1 MDSWAH
7 YFERP
12 TTPAEIYL
20 YDHLMREARTVE
32 PAKVVEHFR
41 QLFVEGVSYKN
52 PRVVKALEWIVNA
65 PFSRSEFKFIL
76 NRSYYIVINA
86 WRESS
91 KNRVFIPAL
100 IDTVLTLPVTPDSST
115 RNRHLWQLTQH
126 FIQSEQYQALKRLA
140 LAIRTDTKFGKEP
153 QPHQSTHVPLETII
167 HRYPYVYEYHLLT
180 QDSTVEQRHTI
191 QAMRREAQTQYDMDL
206 SRYMAYHRSSSYRDV
221 AVFPAKNPTLLSD
234 ARLNKAL
241 SQYVGKVD
249 GANTQKDLA
258 NCFLTYSKWT
268 RSYREFK
275 SDLYDYLTLSMGPW
289 FSGHRFGH
297 KLSDRLSATLAQFDD
312 RPPTNVLFQETC
324 KSLLNFLV
332 VESPQNP
339 EHANFIDLLGNLG
352 ATLTISVLLKI
363 ILLCEHAKPWLERR
377 FSILF
382 NHYGDRPQSDVKW
395 LIESMETLNIAMST
409 NFSTLKGLSV

>member
-32 PAKVVEHFR
+32 PARVVEHFR
-41 QLFVEGVSYKN
+41 QLFVDGVSYSN
-52 PRVVKALEWIVNA
+52 PRAMKALEWIVNA

-91 KNRVFIPAL
+91 RNRVFIPAL
-100 IDTVLTLPVTPDSST
+100 IDTVLTSPVNPDSST
-115 RNRHLWQLTQH
+115 RNRHLWHLTQH
-126 FIQSEQYQALKRLA
+126 FIQSEQYQALRRLA
-140 LAIRTDTKFGKEP
+140 LTIRSENRGKEAQTKP
-153 QPHQSTHVPLETII
+153 SNGPLEMII
-167 HRYPYVYEYHLLT
+167 HRYPYVYEHNLLT
-180 QDSTVEQRHTI
+180 QDSTVEQRHTV
-191 QAMRREAQTQYDMDL
+191 QSMRNEAQAKYDLEL
-206 SRYMAYHRSSSYRDV
+206 SRYVAYHRSSSYRNV
-221 AVFPAKNPTLLSD
+221 AIFPAKNPTLLSD
-234 ARLNKAL
+234 DRLNNAL

-249 GANTQKDLA
+249 GRNTQRDLA

-268 RSYREFK
+268 RSYSEFK
-275 SDLYDYLTLSMGPW
+275 GDLYDYLTLSMGSW
-289 FSGHRFGH
+289 FSGQRFGSR
-297 KLSDRLSATLAQFDD
+297 LSDRLSFTLSQYDD
-312 RPPTNVLFQETC
+312 KPPTNALFQETC

-339 EHANFIDLLGNLG
+339 EHTNFIDMLGNIG

-363 ILLCEHAKPWLERR
+363 ILLCDHAKPWLERR
-377 FSILF
+377 FAILF
-382 NHYGDRPQSDVKW
+382 NHYGDRPQTDVKW
-395 LIESMETLNIAMST
+395 LVESMETLNVAMST
-409 NFSTLKGLSV
+409 NFSNLRGLNL

>member
-32 PAKVVEHFR
+32 PVRVVEHFR
-41 QLFVEGVSYKN
+41 QLFVDGVSYSN
-52 PRVVKALEWIVNA
+52 PRAMKALEWIVNA

-91 KNRVFIPAL
+91 RNRIFIPAL
-100 IDTVLTLPVTPDSST
+100 IDTVLASPITPDGSIP
-115 RNRHLWQLTQH
+115 NYHLWQLTQH

-140 LAIRTDTKFGKEP
+140 LTIRSESRGKEAQTKP
-153 QPHQSTHVPLETII
+153 SNGPLEMMI
-167 HRYPYVYEYHLLT
+167 HRYPYVYEHNLLT
-180 QDSTVEQRHTI
+180 QDSTVEQRHTV
-191 QAMRREAQTQYDMDL
+191 QSMRNEAQAKYDLEL
-206 SRYMAYHRSSSYRDV
+206 SRYVAYHRSSSYRNV
-221 AVFPAKNPTLLSD
+221 AIFPAKNPTLLSD
-234 ARLNKAL
+234 DRLNRAL

-249 GANTQKDLA
+249 GHNTQRDLA

-268 RSYREFK
+268 RSYSEFK
-275 SDLYDYLTLSMGPW
+275 GDLYDYLTLSMGSW
-289 FSGHRFGH
+289 FSGQRFGSR
-297 KLSDRLSATLAQFDD
+297 LSDRLFSTLSQYDHK
-312 RPPTNVLFQETC
+312 PPTNALFQETC

-332 VESPQNP
+332 VESPQKP
-339 EHANFIDLLGNLG
+339 EHTNLIDLLGNLG

-363 ILLCEHAKPWLERR
+363 ILLCDQAKPWLERR
-377 FSILF
+377 FAILF
-382 NHYGDRPQSDVKW
+382 NHYGDRPQTDVKW
-395 LIESMETLNIAMST
+395 LVESMETLNVAMST
-409 NFSTLKGLSV
+409 NFSNLRGLNL